1 MESQALQELVR
12 KIFSDEETKSQF
24 AANPESVLSKF
35 SLTEQEK
42 DAVLRTQTKFGP
54 ITSNSLQLS
63 VAMPLD
69 DFWF

>member
-35 SLTEQEK
+35 SLTECEK
-42 DAVLRTQTKFGP
+42 EAILRAQTKFG
-54 ITSNSLQLS
+54 L
-63 VAMPLD
+63 
-69 DFWF
+69 

>member
-35 SLTEQEK
+35 SLTASEK
-42 DAVLRTQTKFGP
+42 EAVLHTQTKFGL
-54 ITSNSLQLS
+54 TNSDSLHLS
-63 VAMPLD
+63 VAGPLD
-69 DFWF
+69 DYWF